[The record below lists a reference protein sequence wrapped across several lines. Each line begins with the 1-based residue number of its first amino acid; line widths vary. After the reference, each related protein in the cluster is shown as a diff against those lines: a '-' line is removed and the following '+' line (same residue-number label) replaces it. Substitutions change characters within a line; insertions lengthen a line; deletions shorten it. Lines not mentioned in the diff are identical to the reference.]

1 MFILLIFRFAME
13 VGGQVYL
20 AEVKEKE
27 EALKLYKD
35 AVEEGK
41 SAGVRYF
48 NLLPEV
54 SCFILLF
61 NLEKS

>member
-1 MFILLIFRFAME
+1 ME

-54 SCFILLF
+54 SCFYSF
-61 NLEKS
+61 F

>member
-41 SAGVRYF
+41 SAGQIF
-48 NLLPEV
+48 
-54 SCFILLF
+54 
-61 NLEKS
+61 